1 MHFWDGSAGV
11 RCHDAGMRIFHIAT
25 AADWERARESG
36 SYTTSTR
43 GRSLEDEGFLH
54 AAHRPQVQ
62 GVFRRYY
69 RDVREPLLLLTIDTE
84 RLGVP
89 WREDEG
95 FLHAAHRPQVQ
106 GVFQRYYRDVREP
119 LLLLTIDTER
129 IGVPWR
135 EEEVGEDSFPHIYGP
150 LSPRAVVDVQPLNA
164 SGGTQPFTSLFVRE
178 MLLRI
183 SLGVVAM
190 LLAGAGSIVGGG
202 FHSVW
207 GELVGALIGLAVG
220 IALSVLVLRRR

>member
-1 MHFWDGSAGV
+1 LRSGW
-11 RCHDAGMRIFHIAT
+11 HDPGMRIFHIAT
-25 AADWERARESG
+25 VADWERARESG
-36 SYTTSTR
+36 SYATSTR
-43 GRSLEDEGFLH
+43 GRSL
-54 AAHRPQVQ
+54 
-62 GVFRRYY
+62 
-69 RDVREPLLLLTIDTE
+69 
-84 RLGVP
+84 
-89 WREDEG
+89 EDEG

-129 IGVPWR
+129 LGVPWR
-135 EEEVGEDSFPHIYGP
+135 EEDVGEESFPHIYGP